1 MDVPFWKWHHTG
13 RPIYIFRSAHIFP
26 DQYKNVRLPWKWHV
40 SGRLPHTGE
49 QGSLCTYRLLHIY
62 YPRRKHR
69 RKGQPASEAAHNIFR
84 KYCWPRCHQSGGPVC
99 LSDADTFP
107 WQGGHVPWQSHGHGK
122 YCHGTADHLPLRFY
136 RELLQYRESVIRH
149 RIQSRFWKPQQK
161 SDGGFFLLVF
171 QYLSCLRNSFIS
183 ITDLWWHAYFLLK
196 AL

>member
-13 RPIYIFRSAHIFP
+13 RPIYIFHSAHIFP

-40 SGRLPHTGE
+40 SGRLPHTGG

-69 RKGQPASEAAHNIFR
+69 RKGQPASEGARNIFR

-107 WQGGHVPWQSHGHGK
+107 WQGGRVPWQSHGHGK

-136 RELLQYRESVIRH
+136 RELLQYRGSVIRH
-149 RIQSRFWKPQQK
+149 RIQKVVSNNK
-161 SDGGFFLLVF
+161 SFSVGVQSPTEINADSARMCSDSEKNMSAFARQSSMHL
-171 QYLSCLRNSFIS
+171 
-183 ITDLWWHAYFLLK
+183 
-196 AL
+196 